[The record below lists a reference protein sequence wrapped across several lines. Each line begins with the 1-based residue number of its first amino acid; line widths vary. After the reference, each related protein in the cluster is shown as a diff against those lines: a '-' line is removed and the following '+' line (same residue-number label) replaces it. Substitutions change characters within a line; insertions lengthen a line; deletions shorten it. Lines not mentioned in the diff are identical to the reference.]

1 MMNND
6 KIKNLNVNGV
16 NDEDNEN
23 FPDGGSG
30 QDKLNSRA
38 ERMKLMR
45 DKRRKA
51 GEKRKEKIFQPVD
64 TDLEINRVK
73 RRALTKRGERYLQ
86 AGNVENKHVQD
97 RSKNQVVV
105 GSDEQVA
112 EIIFNAIM
120 ETEVGFEGVNYQEG
134 ARYIVLNCTEQ
145 ECRLGPLRRILPK
158 RRFVN
163 GTRPGVTGAGPMG
176 ANVETKNNGSFSQ

>member
-1 MMNND
+1 MNID
-6 KIKNLNVNGV
+6 KIKNVNGG
-16 NDEDNEN
+16 NDDNN
-23 FPDGGSG
+23 DILPDGGSG

-51 GEKRKEKIFQPVD
+51 GEKRKEKMFQPVD

-105 GSDEQVA
+105 GSDMEALYPSLLDEQVA

-120 ETEVGFEGVNYQEG
+120 ETELGF
-134 ARYIVLNCTEQ
+134 
-145 ECRLGPLRRILPK
+145 
-158 RRFVN
+158 
-163 GTRPGVTGAGPMG
+163 
-176 ANVETKNNGSFSQ
+176 